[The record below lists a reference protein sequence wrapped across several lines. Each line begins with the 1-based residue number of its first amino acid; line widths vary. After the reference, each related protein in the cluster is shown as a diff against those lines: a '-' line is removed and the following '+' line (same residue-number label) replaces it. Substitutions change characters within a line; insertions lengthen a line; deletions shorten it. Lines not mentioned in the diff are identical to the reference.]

1 MFTIFCCLAK
11 SFQLSLDQWNM
22 NPRLFKEGSALPTG
36 SECSECSSPKED
48 FERELGGT
56 GLLLASTKVPVP
68 LLVLML
74 MLMLMLNC
82 ITLNLTFGQQMCF
95 GLMCTPKILK

>member
-36 SECSECSSPKED
+36 SECSECCSPKGD

-74 MLMLMLNC
+74 MLMLMLNY